1 MTAVY
6 KKEMSVY
13 FKTMLAYVFIAIFT
27 LVVGL
32 FFVINNVL
40 AGYSSFSLVL
50 GNVNY
55 VMVLLAPI
63 LTMRSFAEEKKT
75 KSDQLLLTSPVTTI
89 GIVAGKYLAALSVL
103 LIALLTTLIQVIILN
118 IYGSPYVSEILLGYL
133 GFILMGSAFIAL
145 GLFISGLSS
154 NQLTAAVGT
163 MGVLLILWMLD
174 SLLGRVNNP
183 IIGGLINFLSI
194 FSYFNNFQR
203 GILSFSSIIYLA
215 SFTALFLFLTWIT
228 LKRRAM
234 IKG

>member
-13 FKTMLAYVFIAIFT
+13 FKTMLAYVFLAIFT

-40 AGYSSFSLVL
+40 AGSSSFAVVL

-75 KSDQLLLTSPVTTI
+75 KSDQLLLTAPVTTV
-89 GIVAGKYLAALSVL
+89 GIVMGKYLAALSVL
-103 LIALLTTLIQVIILN
+103 IIALLTTLIQVVILN
-118 IYGSPYVSEILLGYL
+118 IYGSPYAGEIILGYL
-133 GFILMGSAFIAL
+133 GFILMGSSFIAL
-145 GLFISGLSS
+145 GLFISGLAS

-174 SLLGRVNNP
+174 SLIGQVQNP

-194 FSYFNNFQR
+194 FSYFNDFAR
-203 GILSFSSIIYLA
+203 GILSFSSVVYLA
-215 SFTALFLFLTWIT
+215 SFTALFLFLAWIT
-228 LKRRAM
+228 LKRRTM